1 MRRRRSLRC
10 ELSLAACTC
19 VTIHCIGV
27 SLRQYGGGITPSNAK
42 KFLDAGASH
51 VIVTSYIF
59 TAGALDLEKLKQL
72 SAITTPARLVLDFS
86 CRRGADGQFYVVT
99 DRWQRFTTFAVT
111 KENLIQLSHFCSEF
125 LVHGV
130 DVEGKQLGIDE
141 DLVKRLGEWS
151 PLPVTYAGGVRNVT
165 DLELIERLGKGRV
178 DATIGSALDIFGG
191 PLAYA
196 SVVAW
201 HNHRQQLHQHAQS
214 DDAKH

>member
-1 MRRRRSLRC
+1 MHVRTEHYRSLTT
-10 ELSLAACTC
+10 E
-19 VTIHCIGV
+19 
-27 SLRQYGGGITPSNAK
+27 QYGGGINPSNAK

-59 TAGALDLEKLKQL
+59 TAGDLDLEKLKQL
-72 SAITTPARLVLDFS
+72 SALTTPARLVLDFS
-86 CRRGADGQFYVVT
+86 CRRGTDGQFYVVT

-111 KENLIQLSHFCSEF
+111 KESLVKLSQYCSEF

-141 DLVKRLGEWS
+141 DLVRRLGEWS
-151 PLPVTYAGGVRNVT
+151 PLPVTYAGGVRNVA
-165 DLELIERLGKGRV
+165 DLELIERLGQGRV

-201 HNHRQQLHQHAQS
+201 HNQRQRAQHA
-214 DDAKH
+214 AK

>member
-1 MRRRRSLRC
+1 MHVRTNCCRSLTK
-10 ELSLAACTC
+10 E
-19 VTIHCIGV
+19 
-27 SLRQYGGGITPSNAK
+27 QYGGGINPSNAK

-59 TAGALDLEKLKQL
+59 TAGDLDLEKLKQL
-72 SAITTPARLVLDFS
+72 SAVTTPARLVLDFS

-111 KENLIQLSHFCSEF
+111 KENLAKLSQYCSEF

-141 DLVKRLGEWS
+141 DLVRRLGEWS
-151 PLPVTYAGGVRNVT
+151 PLPVTYAGGVRNVA
-165 DLELIERLGKGRV
+165 DLELIERLGQGRV

-201 HNHRQQLHQHAQS
+201 HNQRQRAQHA
-214 DDAKH
+214 DK